1 MYTHCPILTCSSLYL
16 SYPYTRHIMS
26 FAPRIIDD
34 RVLSSSLYT
43 REVNGEPAGKSGE
56 VNFWET
62 VAMNYVA
69 IEVEFE
75 R

>member
-1 MYTHCPILTCSSLYL
+1 
-16 SYPYTRHIMS
+16 MS

-34 RVLSSSLYT
+34 RALCSSLYT
-43 REVNGEPAGKSGE
+43 REVNGEPAVKSGE

-62 VAMNYVA
+62 VAMNYVV